1 VTLLRSAMFK
11 RRGADSFIGIS
22 SAADFPKIA
31 CVLAVW
37 PEVRHGEGLLP
48 MSLLTSLESRFARF
62 AIPHLLV
69 LLAALQLVTLVCFMV
84 ADARGGGMRFLDLLV
99 LHPPSVWSGEV
110 WRLVTFMFIPGSLT
124 PIFGLFSCLILMWIG
139 RGLEEAMWPFRVNLY
154 VLGGWLIVVAGSM
167 LFHVPA
173 TVVWLS
179 ASFFLA
185 FAMYFPDLELR
196 LYFFIPVKVRW
207 LAWLGVAA
215 AIFAIM
221 RDSRQF
227 WPVLL
232 GHLNFLIAFGPGLL
246 KQTKTRAV
254 ALERRQ
260 RFNAAMAPELP
271 YFHKCNVCGKTE
283 SDDPKLEFRV
293 TDDGDEICD
302 VCRKAR

>member
-1 VTLLRSAMFK
+1 MFK
-11 RRGADSFIGIS
+11 RRGVGGFIGIS
-22 SAADFPKIA
+22 SAVDFPNIA

-84 ADARGGGMRFLDLLV
+84 ADARGGGRRFLDLLV
-99 LHPPSVWSGEV
+99 LHPPNVWSGEV
-110 WRLVTFMFIPGSLT
+110 WRLVTFMFIPGYLT
-124 PIFGLFSCLILMWIG
+124 PLAGVFSIIVLSWVG
-139 RGLEEAMWPFRVNLY
+139 RGLEQAWWPFRLNLY
-154 VLGGWLIVVAGSM
+154 VLGGCATLVVGA
-167 LFHVPA
+167 LFFNVL
-173 TVVWLS
+173 TTTLWLS
-179 ASFFLA
+179 SSCLLA
-185 FAMYFPDLELR
+185 FSMYFPDHEIR
-196 LYFFIPVKVRW
+196 LYFFIPIKVRW
-207 LAWLGVAA
+207 VAWMGVAYA
-215 AIFAIM
+215 VFTILG
-221 RDSRQF
+221 DNRQF

>member
-1 VTLLRSAMFK
+1 
-11 RRGADSFIGIS
+11 
-22 SAADFPKIA
+22 
-31 CVLAVW
+31 
-37 PEVRHGEGLLP
+37 

-84 ADARGGGMRFLDLLV
+84 ADARGAGGKFLELLI
-99 LHPPSVWSGEV
+99 LHPRSVWAGEV
-110 WRLVTFMFIPGSLT
+110 WRLVTFMFIPGYLT
-124 PIFGLFSCLILMWIG
+124 PLSGAFSIIVLSWVG
-139 RGLEEAMWPFRVNLY
+139 RGLEQAWWPFRLNLY
-154 VLGGWLIVVAGSM
+154 VFGGWAALVAGA
-167 LFHVPA
+167 LTLNVP
-173 TVVWLS
+173 TTTLWLS
-179 ASFFLA
+179 SSFLLA
-185 FAMYFPDLELR
+185 FAMYFPDREIR
-196 LYFFIPVKVRW
+196 LNFFIPIKVRW
-207 LAWLGVAA
+207 VAWMAVAYA
-215 AIFAIM
+215 FFAIV

-227 WPVLL
+227 WPVVL

-254 ALERRQ
+254 AMERRQ